1 MKKLGK
7 HGGRLIA
14 RNLPFSIEESVLRK
28 TLEKIGTLK
37 ELSIPLDLDKKR
49 NKGFAFFEYEKKNLS
64 EKAIKTLN
72 GMKIQKREI
81 SVDYALSKD
90 KYLTTRKNEEM
101 AKEFKHQDNDE
112 KMEIVD
118 EEEEVE
124 EEDEEKEEEKEE
136 VKKKELKFE
145 DGTTLFIM
153 NLNYE
158 TEEDDLFEFFKDFG
172 KIKYVKI
179 CVNKETGESRGSGF
193 VCFKKAEDAEKV
205 VKIADEQGI
214 ELQERSLKIMK
225 AVSKETAVNLK
236 SAKPPKNDGRNLYLS
251 KLSLIQ
257 VGSEMFKSLTPKEI
271 EMRTSAAK
279 KMIEKLQNPNI
290 FVSPTRLLF
299 KNISKVISE
308 DDLKILVKKILLESS
323 SELQTKKLFKQVKI
337 LKEPEKLDKK
347 GDPMSKGIAFI
358 EFKKH
363 EYALLAQEKCNNDS
377 KHFGQKHRPIVEFAL
392 EDHRI
397 LRIRKLKLKRQKQA
411 QEKMKDGKSS
421 NKKLGRGK
429 RQRLKK
435 QKLKENTDNS

>member
-7 HGGRLIA
+7 HGGRLII
-14 RNLPFSIEESVLRK
+14 RNLPFSIEENFLRK

-37 ELSIPLDLDKKR
+37 EFHVPLDLDKKR
-49 NKGFAFFEYEKKNLS
+49 NKGFAFVEYEKKNLS
-64 EKAIKTLN
+64 EKAIKALN

-90 KYLTTRKNEEM
+90 KYLTTKKSEEM
-101 AKEFKHQDNDE
+101 AKDFKHQDNDE
-112 KMEIVD
+112 DMEIVD
-118 EEEEVE
+118 EAKEDDEQEEVE
-124 EEDEEKEEEKEE
+124 EEDNEEI
-136 VKKKELKFE
+136 KKKELKFE

-158 TEEDDLFEFFKDFG
+158 TGEDDLFEFFKDFG
-172 KIKYVKI
+172 KIKYVKV

-193 VCFKKAEDAEKV
+193 VCFKKAEDADKV
-205 VKIADEQGI
+205 VKIADEQGV

-257 VGSEMFKSLTPKEI
+257 VGSEMFKTLTPKEI

-299 KNISKVISE
+299 KNISKVISD
-308 DDLKILVKKILLESS
+308 DDLKILVKKILFDSNP
-323 SELQTKKLFKQVKI
+323 ELQSQKLFKQVKI

-347 GDPMSKGIAFI
+347 GNPMSKGIAFI

-377 KHFGQKHRPIVEFAL
+377 KYFGQKHRPIVEFAL

-411 QEKMKDGKSS
+411 QEKMNDGKSS
-421 NKKLGRGK
+421 KKKLGRGK
-429 RQRLKK
+429 RQRLKR
-435 QKLKENTDNS
+435 QKAVENKESL